1 MKFAVSAT
9 SKIPSETANS
19 IQVLMA
25 CQGLIDAGQ
34 ELTLSFPGQ
43 SEPDFDSIRA
53 QYGLHCAA
61 FPLRAVRTIPEMRRL
76 DFCAKTLYMSSRER
90 PDAYY
95 TWTLQLAALAANL
108 PLGSRPILYEA
119 HDMPTGRFGERW
131 AERFVAAK
139 RPKRLIFI
147 TAALE
152 ERFRARF
159 PKLAADESVVAP
171 NGINLSDYTALP
183 SAAEAKERLGLP
195 SDRAVI
201 SCSGHLYAGRG
212 VGLFLD
218 LADDFPNQAFYWFG
232 GTAESVSAYRSEAER
247 RGLANVVFT
256 GMIPKRELPLYQ
268 AASDIL
274 LMPYE
279 RSIAGSGG
287 GDSAAICSPMKMFE
301 YMAAQRPILSSDLAV
316 IHEVLSD
323 RTALFC
329 EPESRD
335 AWRAGIARILD
346 DAAFGERIA
355 AAAFSDAAQ
364 YSWKARAERILAS
377 FA

>member
-1 MKFAVSAT
+1 MRFAVSAT

-34 ELTLSFPGQ
+34 DVRLAFPGT
-43 SEPDFDSIRA
+43 SAPDFDSIRA
-53 QYGLHCAA
+53 QYGLHCDA
-61 FPLRAVRTIPEMRRL
+61 FPLQAIRTSPRLRRL
-76 DFCAKTLYMSSRER
+76 DFCAKALYAGFKEG

-95 TWTLQLAALAANL
+95 TWTLQLAAFAANL
-108 PLGSRPILYEA
+108 PLGKKPILYEA
-119 HDMPTGRFGERW
+119 HDMPTGRFGEKW

-152 ERFRARF
+152 ARFRERY
-159 PKLAADESVVAP
+159 PKLGADESVIAP
-171 NGINLSDYTALP
+171 NGINLDDYAGLP
-183 SAAEAKERLGLP
+183 DRDEAKRRLGLP
-195 SDRAVI
+195 ADRTVI

-218 LADDFPNQAFYWFG
+218 LAADFPERAFYWFG
-232 GTAESVSAYRSEAER
+232 GAPESVAAYRAEAER
-247 RGLANVVFT
+247 RGLTNVRFT
-256 GMIPKRELPLYQ
+256 GFIPKRELPAYQ

-279 RSIAGSGG
+279 RAIAGSGG

-301 YMAAQRPILSSDLAV
+301 YMAARRPIVTSDLAV
-316 IHEVLSD
+316 IHEVLNE
-323 RTALFC
+323 RTAIFC
-329 EPESRD
+329 EPESRG
-335 AWRAGIARILD
+335 AWRAGLERLFNDGALGGRLA
-346 DAAFGERIA
+346 DAAFA
-355 AAAFSDAAQ
+355 DAAR
-364 YSWKARAERILAS
+364 YTWKARAERILAS
-377 FA
+377 IA